1 MNKDDFGRFRA
12 KDCID
17 AEMLRSA
24 GVKSRYEKL
33 FGTPERTA
41 RMLSEHD
48 TSCRDCLLGAYCG
61 EECLTEEEPK
71 LLEWLRGPV

>member
-17 AEMLRSA
+17 AEMLLSA

-33 FGTPERTA
+33 FGTPESAARTVFDA
-41 RMLSEHD
+41 FKCSMEAPIKCD
-48 TSCRDCLLGAYCG
+48 
-61 EECLTEEEPK
+61 ECAAAA
-71 LLEWLRGPV
+71 WR